1 MLKCLKEWLAIMT
14 DSGEP
19 NGLLNP
25 GDHIDAVALR
35 EEGDVELIIIA
46 RGRLDGSER
55 TQGLLQIKI
64 KQYLQQRSSIAFNA
78 EFQHPPADKVHI
90 VLECDRPPAPAIRS
104 LFRRLEPMVQARQ
117 AQLMIRCQA
126 ARVRYL
132 NRQLNRQYPLI
143 LPHSGHGPDHHRQ
156 PPYV

>member
-1 MLKCLKEWLAIMT
+1 MMKRLQEWLALMT
-14 DSGEP
+14 ESGEP
-19 NGLLNP
+19 DQPLNSD
-25 GDHIDAVALR
+25 GRIDVVALR

-64 KQYLQQRSSIAFNA
+64 KHYLQQRNSIAFNA

-104 LFRRLEPMVQARQ
+104 LIRQLEPMVQARQ
-117 AQLMIRCQA
+117 AQLVIRCQA
-126 ARVRYL
+126 AQLRYL
-132 NRQLNRQYPLI
+132 SRHLNQQYPL
-143 LPHSGHGPDHHRQ
+143 LQPRLGHGPDHQ
-156 PPYV
+156 SQTPYV